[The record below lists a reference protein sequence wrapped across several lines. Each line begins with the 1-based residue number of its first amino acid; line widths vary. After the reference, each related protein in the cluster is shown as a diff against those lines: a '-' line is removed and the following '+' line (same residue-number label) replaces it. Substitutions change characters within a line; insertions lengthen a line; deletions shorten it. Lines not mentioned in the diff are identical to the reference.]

1 MLENLKREAHDVD
14 AIESPGKLLLLP
26 RTNIDSSNHFDIY
39 HLHSLLSLRRRR
51 QYRIIMKSS
60 RLTTKLL
67 RSFKPPRSHPCRLSA
82 NSFRSIAKARP
93 QLQTTLSLNARTQ
106 TRNLKSYA
114 RSPNRFEQAVID
126 ARVQYPFLFPFA
138 LYGSMAS
145 AVLLT
150 VMAYNQWRSEKQG
163 SSAYPAAVEDQ
174 LRLALHYTHISPDP
188 DTASKY
194 FMKALKKAEE
204 VGMDPYS
211 RETVGIRVRFS
222 QMLEEFGHV
231 KAAIEMLD
239 GIIAD
244 LQEKLDVLDQRHSTN
259 ADTASHLD
267 SQTADVR
274 ANMIK
279 GIVKLKIKTSS
290 LYESDYLQDPAM
302 AKQVLSDAVGMV
314 VKETKNLQQGLTN
327 DNGDGLTTSEI
338 AAMLSQMGDL
348 YATSGEEENAV
359 QLYMLTLQPLRASC
373 NGTRSC
379 KEVQVL
385 SNIAST
391 MDMALKKPS
400 PIINGKHA
408 TKETLAAARRAALRW
423 ADQAIATNDTIETE
437 NRDEI
442 CAAALISA
450 MMTRADLLV
459 DNGEKAKAK
468 EAFSVLLPILREK
481 NLFPLIAAAEL
492 GLEKAS
498 S

>member
-1 MLENLKREAHDVD
+1 
-14 AIESPGKLLLLP
+14 
-26 RTNIDSSNHFDIY
+26 
-39 HLHSLLSLRRRR
+39 
-51 QYRIIMKSS
+51 MKSS
-60 RLTTKLL
+60 PSTTQLL
-67 RSFKPPRSHPCRLSA
+67 RCFKPPRGAPCRFSA
-82 NSFRSIAKARP
+82 RSFHNHATTRP
-93 QLQTTLSLNARTQ
+93 QLPSTLSLNTRIQSRNARA
-106 TRNLKSYA
+106 YA
-114 RSPNRFEQAVID
+114 RPPNRFEQAVID
-126 ARVQYPFLFPFA
+126 ARVQYPILFPFG
-138 LYGSMAS
+138 LYGSLAS
-145 AVLLT
+145 VVLLT
-150 VMAYNQWRSEKQG
+150 VMAYNQWQAEKKG
-163 SSAYPAAVEDQ
+163 KSAYPAPVEDQ

-188 DTASKY
+188 ETASQY
-194 FMKALKKAEE
+194 FMKAIKKAEE

-211 RETVGIRVRFS
+211 KETIGIRVRFS

-231 KAAIEMLD
+231 RAAIEMLD

-244 LQEKLDVLDQRHSTN
+244 LQQRLDVLDQGHSTN
-259 ADTASHLD
+259 TAAPSQLNPQSADF
-267 SQTADVR
+267 R
-274 ANMIK
+274 ANMVK
-279 GIVKLKIKTSS
+279 GIVKLKIKICS
-290 LYESDYLQDPAM
+290 LYESDYLQDSAM

-314 VKETKNLQQGLTN
+314 VKETKNLQQGLTD
-327 DNGDGLTTSEI
+327 DNGAGLTTGEI

-400 PIINGKHA
+400 PIINGRPA
-408 TKETLAAARRAALRW
+408 TKDSLAAARRAALKW
-423 ADQAIATNDTIETE
+423 ADQAIATDESVAIED
-437 NRDEI
+437 RDEI

-468 EAFSVLLPILREK
+468 EAFTTLLPILRER
-481 NLFPLIAAAEL
+481 NLTPLVETAEQ
-492 GLEKAS
+492 GLRKAS